1 MSIILHRFW
10 LQSVRLFVFFI
21 FSHQSIVCLGNPERI
36 NAQIAQQL
44 RVAAQRDFKDRS
56 IRKANLM
63 QARYES
69 EIQELISKQQWY
81 QIHQIGMT
89 KEDELEYQRLCQE
102 IQFRLHIL
110 EERLK
115 RFVEQTKFFSY
126 RKIFLSF
133 RHKELATEKY
143 MQLETKLNEDPRL
156 KEPFIVR

>member
-1 MSIILHRFW
+1 MH
-10 LQSVRLFVFFI
+10 
-21 FSHQSIVCLGNPERI
+21 LGNPERI
-36 NAQIAQQL
+36 NNQTAQQL

-81 QIHQIGMT
+81 QKHQIGMS

-102 IQFRLHIL
+102 AQFRLHIL

-115 RFVEQTKFFSY
+115 RSVRLFGFHRRTIFF
-126 RKIFLSF
+126 F

-143 MQLETKLNEDPRL
+143 MQLENKLNEDPRL
-156 KEPFIVR
+156 KEPYIVR

>member
-1 MSIILHRFW
+1 MAAI
-10 LQSVRLFVFFI
+10 
-21 FSHQSIVCLGNPERI
+21 GNPERI

-56 IRKANLM
+56 IHKANLM

-69 EIQELISKQQWY
+69 EIQQLISKQQWY
-81 QIHQIGMT
+81 QTQQIGMT

-102 IQFRLHIL
+102 DQFCLHIL

-115 RFVEQTKFFSY
+115 
-126 RKIFLSF
+126 